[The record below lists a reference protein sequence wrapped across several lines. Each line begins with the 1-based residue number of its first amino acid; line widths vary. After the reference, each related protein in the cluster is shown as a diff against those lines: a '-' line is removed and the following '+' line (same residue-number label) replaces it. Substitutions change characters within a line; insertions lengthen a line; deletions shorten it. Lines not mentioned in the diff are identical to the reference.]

1 MALLPLALVLAL
13 ASLSCLGMK
22 QHSQRRAR
30 HHAQHHSEHGHSAGV
45 YHPHR
50 YPVYMMQLYRDYR
63 SVDMRKTA
71 ASVNS
76 DALHETE
83 SVLSL
88 VAKDCHQVG
97 GRWKVTFDMS
107 SLSGSQ
113 EIRLSELRLRV
124 PAFSAS
130 VLELYHARNSAPEQR
145 VFLGSIKVTPGLAS
159 SSSSSSWKVFNVTDL
174 LTYWLR
180 QGGEEQWRANAP
192 AAEND
197 IMSVVEEGSGNDA
210 TEPSPRRKIQ
220 HLTTDRVMIV
230 VFLKSASTQ
239 GHQSSPTL
247 MQTVQHSKYVL
258 LDRPGNARR
267 RKRNRME
274 PGHVREV
281 ASENVTITGS
291 VTESVRSPLCRRVDM
306 WVDFDQ
312 IGWNEWIVHPKRY
325 NAYRCEGECP
335 VPLDESFKPTNHAY
349 MQSLLK
355 FHHPER
361 VTCASC
367 APTRLSS
374 LSMLYYEG
382 DDVVL
387 RHHEDMI
394 VEECGC
400 Q

>member
-1 MALLPLALVLAL
+1 
-13 ASLSCLGMK
+13 
-22 QHSQRRAR
+22 
-30 HHAQHHSEHGHSAGV
+30 
-45 YHPHR
+45 
-50 YPVYMMQLYRDYR
+50 
-63 SVDMRKTA
+63 
-71 ASVNS
+71 
-76 DALHETE
+76 
-83 SVLSL
+83 
-88 VAKDCHQVG
+88 CHQIG
-97 GRWKVTFDMS
+97 ERWKVTFDMS
-107 SLSGSQ
+107 SLFGTQ
-113 EIRLSELRLRV
+113 EIRLSELRVRV

-130 VLELYHARNSAPEQR
+130 VVELYHAQNSAPEGR
-145 VFLGSIKVTPGLAS
+145 VFLGSIKVTPELSSSS

-180 QGGEEQWRANAP
+180 HGGEELWPATESAP
-192 AAEND
+192 GA
-197 IMSVVEEGSGNDA
+197 VEEASGTDG
-210 TEPSPRRKIQ
+210 TGPSPRRKIQ

-230 VFLKSASTQ
+230 VFLKSSSSQ
-239 GHQSSPTL
+239 GQQSSSTL
-247 MQTVQHSKYVL
+247 MQTVQRSKYVV

-267 RKRNRME
+267 RKRNRMDS
-274 PGHVREV
+274 GHVREL
-281 ASENVTITGS
+281 ASENVTGS
-291 VTESVRSPLCRRVDM
+291 VTESVQRPLCRRVDM

-355 FHHPER
+355 LHHPER

>member
-1 MALLPLALVLAL
+1 MRPLPLAVVLAL
-13 ASLSCLGMK
+13 VSLRCLGTK
-22 QHSQRRAR
+22 QHSQQRVR
-30 HHAQHHSEHGHSAGV
+30 HHAEHHSEHRYSVGV

-50 YPVYMMQLYRDYR
+50 YPLYMMQLYREYK
-63 SVDMRKTA
+63 SVDTRKTA
-71 ASVNS
+71 ARVNG
-76 DALHETE
+76 DALHQTD
-83 SVLSL
+83 SVVSL
-88 VAKDCHQVG
+88 VAKDCHQIG
-97 GRWKVTFDMS
+97 ERWKVTFDMS
-107 SLSGSQ
+107 SLFGRQ
-113 EIRLSELRLRV
+113 EIRLSELRFRV
-124 PAFSAS
+124 SAFSATE
-130 VLELYHARNSAPEQR
+130 VELYHAPHNSAPEER
-145 VFLGSIKVTPGLAS
+145 VFLGSIKVTPGPSS

-174 LTYWLR
+174 LTYWLHH
-180 QGGEEQWRANAP
+180 GGEEQFP
-192 AAEND
+192 VTD
-197 IMSVVEEGSGNDA
+197 ILSAVEEGSGNDG
-210 TEPSPRRKIQ
+210 TELSPRRTIQ
-220 HLTTDRVMIV
+220 HLPSDRVMIV
-230 VFLKSASTQ
+230 VFLKSSLTQ
-239 GHQSSPTL
+239 GHQSRSTL
-247 MQTVQHSKYVL
+247 MQTVQHSKYVV

-267 RKRNRME
+267 RKRNRMD

-281 ASENVTITGS
+281 VASENVTGS
-291 VTESVRSPLCRRVDM
+291 FTESVQRPLCRRVDM

-335 VPLDESFKPTNHAY
+335 VPLDDSFKPTNHAY

-355 FHHPER
+355 LYHPER
-361 VTCASC
+361 VTCTSC

>member
-1 MALLPLALVLAL
+1 MRPLPVALVLAI
-13 ASLSCLGMK
+13 ASLNCLGMK
-22 QHSQRRAR
+22 QHSHQNSG
-30 HHAQHHSEHGHSAGV
+30 HHVEHYSGDEHSAGV
-45 YHPHR
+45 YHTHR
-50 YPVYMMQLYRDYR
+50 YPLYMMQLYRDYR
-63 SVDMRKTA
+63 AVDTRRTA
-71 ASVNS
+71 ASVNG
-76 DALHETE
+76 DDLHQTD
-83 SVLSL
+83 SILSL

-97 GRWKVTFDMS
+97 ERWKVTFDMS
-107 SLSGSQ
+107 SLSGNQ

-124 PAFSAS
+124 PAFAAS
-130 VLELYHARNSAPEQR
+130 VLDLYHARNSAPDAR
-145 VFLGSIKVTPGLAS
+145 VFLGSIKVTPSIA
-159 SSSSSSWKVFNVTDL
+159 SSSWKVFNVTDL
-174 LTYWLR
+174 LTRWQR
-180 QGGEEQWRANAP
+180 EVAEQQWPTN
-192 AAEND
+192 ESEDEQN
-197 IMSVVEEGSGNDA
+197 VVEEGSGNEA
-210 TEPSPRRKIQ
+210 TEPPSRRKIH

-230 VFLKSASTQ
+230 VFLKSVSTQ
-239 GHQSSPTL
+239 GHQGSATL

-258 LDRPGNARR
+258 PDRPSNARR
-267 RKRNRME
+267 RKRNRAE
-274 PGHVREV
+274 SGHVREV
-281 ASENVTITGS
+281 ASENVTLSGAG
-291 VTESVRSPLCRRVDM
+291 TESAQRPLCRRVDM

-325 NAYRCEGECP
+325 NAYRCEGDCP
-335 VPLDESFKPTNHAY
+335 VPLDESLKPTNHAY

-367 APTRLSS
+367 APTRLSA